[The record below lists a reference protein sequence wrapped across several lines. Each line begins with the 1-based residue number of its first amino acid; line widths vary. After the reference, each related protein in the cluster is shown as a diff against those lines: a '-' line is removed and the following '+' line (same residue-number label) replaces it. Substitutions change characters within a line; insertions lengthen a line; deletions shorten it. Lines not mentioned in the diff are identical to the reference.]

1 MEQCGLVGVSVLKHQ
16 FPSKFITC
24 TLCHNGMRHEKTRTA
39 VKVRD
44 SVMKFATAVG
54 MISFCSEYIRVY
66 IRRVQHFNRV
76 CLHNRVSLGECEGS
90 SFIQHDSIT
99 SLRECVL

>member
-16 FPSKFITC
+16 FPLKFITC

-44 SVMKFATAVG
+44 SVMEFATAVG
-54 MISFCSEYIRVY
+54 MISFGSVY
-66 IRRVQHFNRV
+66 IRRVQHFNHIS
-76 CLHNRVSLGECEGS
+76 LHNGVSLGECEGS